1 MRINEG
7 LMRKDL
13 KKYLKG
19 GENGKKVNF

>member
-7 LMRKDL
+7 LIRKDL